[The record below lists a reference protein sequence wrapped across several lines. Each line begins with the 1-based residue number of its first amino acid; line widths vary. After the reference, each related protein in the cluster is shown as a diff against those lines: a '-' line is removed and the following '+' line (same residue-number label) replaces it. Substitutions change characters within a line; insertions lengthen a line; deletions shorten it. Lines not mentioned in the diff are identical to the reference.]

1 MILRPTRLPEVI
13 EIVPPRFGDSRGW
26 FSETWQRERFVD
38 AGIAIDWMQDNQ
50 SFSATR
56 GTVRGLHFQAA
67 PYAQDKLVRV
77 LSGAIFDV
85 AVDLR
90 EGSPRFGQWVG
101 VELSAA
107 AGNQLLVPRGFAHG
121 FATLCDDVAVLY
133 KVSARYAP
141 ECERAIIWNDPVIG
155 IDWPIEGAPLLSDK
169 DLAAP
174 PLADV
179 TPLAEGAY

>member
-26 FSETWQRERFVD
+26 FSETWQRERFVE

-67 PYAQDKLVRV
+67 PHAQDKLVRV

-141 ECERAIIWNDPVIG
+141 ECERAIIWNDPAIG
-155 IDWPIEGAPLLSDK
+155 IDWPIVGAPLLSDK

-174 PLADV
+174 PLADI
-179 TPLAEGAY
+179 TPFAEGAC